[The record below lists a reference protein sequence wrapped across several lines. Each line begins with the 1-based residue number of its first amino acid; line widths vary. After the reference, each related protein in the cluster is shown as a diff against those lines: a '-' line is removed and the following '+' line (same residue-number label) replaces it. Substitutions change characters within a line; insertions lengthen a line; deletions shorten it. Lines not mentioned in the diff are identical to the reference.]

1 MREKVVFNVIEV
13 SKENAPQ
20 DISKY
25 INSIINTLIKKDF
38 NNKVD

>member
-1 MREKVVFNVIEV
+1 MHEKVDYNVIEV
-13 SKENAPQ
+13 NKENTPQ

-25 INSIINTLIKKDF
+25 INSIINALIKKEF